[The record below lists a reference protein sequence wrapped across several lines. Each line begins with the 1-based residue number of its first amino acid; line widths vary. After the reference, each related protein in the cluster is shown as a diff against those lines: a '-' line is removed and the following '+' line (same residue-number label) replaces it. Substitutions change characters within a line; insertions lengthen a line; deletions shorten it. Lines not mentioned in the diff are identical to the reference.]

1 MLELVVKGPMG
12 MKKDK
17 SMYCEETVKKTI
29 NMIGGKWKMLILWE
43 LLESEQRYNELH
55 RQINGISQKVLSG
68 VLKELV
74 ADGLVERTV
83 YPEIPPKVSYKISEY
98 GISLSS
104 IFEVLDK
111 WGKEHNK

>member
-1 MLELVVKGPMG
+1 M
-12 MKKDK
+12 
-17 SMYCEETVKKTI
+17 
-29 NMIGGKWKMLILWE
+29 E

-83 YPEIPPKVSYKISEY
+83 YPEIKDFNTRQNHLTV
-98 GISLSS
+98 
-104 IFEVLDK
+104 
-111 WGKEHNK
+111 N